1 MNNEED
7 NNATT
12 GPTSPGESPQ
22 GGNDQGLNASPTVM
36 DSDTEKSEHV
46 PPIIIRRG
54 SFILDVDRTLLATP
68 LSNPPLPHTFQYQ
81 HPLPFLMRGIRYM
94 ASPFGIQESMY
105 YSPNPVGYRV
115 EMYFAGLAE
124 LLRFVVFTRT
134 DGNGVDRL
142 WVASNIP
149 LPVVIG
155 SGDPDRPLRYLHPDP
170 GGGELRLDR
179 VAVVDSANQNLF
191 QVTRAQDPFSLSE
204 YRMAIW
210 RQH

>member
-1 MNNEED
+1 MNNEEE

-12 GPTSPGESPQ
+12 GPTSPEASPQ
-22 GGNDQGLNASPTVM
+22 GGDDQGLNASPTVM

-46 PPIIIRRG
+46 PPIIIRGG
-54 SFILDVDRTLLATP
+54 SFILDVDRTLLAMT
-68 LSNPPLPHTFQYQ
+68 LSNPPLPQTFQYQ
-81 HPLPFLMRGIRYM
+81 HALPFFMRGIRYM
-94 ASPFGIQESMY
+94 ASPFGVQESIY
-105 YSPNPVGYRV
+105 YSPNPTGYRV
-115 EMYFAGLAE
+115 EMDFTGLAD

-134 DGNGVDRL
+134 DENDVDRL

-149 LPVVIG
+149 LPNVMG
-155 SGDPDRPLRYLHPDP
+155 SGDTDRPLRYLHPDP
-170 GGGELRLDR
+170 SGGELRLDR

-191 QVTRAQDPFSLSE
+191 QITREQDPLSLKE